1 MLFPSINFKEHGGDL
16 EIIVKP
22 GNYASNIGSLIFYA
36 LVLIGI
42 DFFALWFYS
51 NGAGAFPCFFTL
63 GLFTIAYFAM
73 VRMFTRELYR
83 EHIYITKDIF
93 EITVKKIVGVKTVT
107 RYKRGGMFDF
117 RLGDQ
122 HVEGTLLF
130 TYENETVRFCRMLHP
145 EDAVEAYE
153 KLLKYFNK
161 SGHFSGT
168 IDDNVIEVEPEE
180 IF

>member
-1 MLFPSINFKEHGGDL
+1 MLFPSITFKEEDDHL

-22 GNYASNIGSLIFYA
+22 GQYASNIASLIFYA

-51 NGAGAFPCFFTL
+51 NGADAFPCFFCF
-63 GLFTIAYFAM
+63 GLFTLVFFIVA
-73 VRMFTRELYR
+73 RLLTRELYR
-83 EHIYITKDIF
+83 ERIYIDKNIF
-93 EITVKKIVGVKTVT
+93 EVTVKKVFGVKKVT
-107 RYKRGGMFDF
+107 RYERGGIFEF

-122 HVEGTLLF
+122 HAEGTLLF
-130 TYENETVRFCRMLHP
+130 TYENKTVRFCRMLHP

-168 IDDNVIEVEPEE
+168 IDPNVIEVEPEE
-180 IF
+180 MY